1 MTPTDGDDSTGSA
14 PRLLSRSAEPVPL
27 PPPVHDSEEVA
38 SLHVKWAQLVGS
50 GTGALPHAG
59 APASG
64 AAPAG
69 AETTGGVRAKI
80 RARVVAAA
88 GTQAAADRAL
98 IGDLI
103 RAVDTLATRVDVVA
117 ERVGN
122 LELLLQEVVDKV
134 SEDFVRVQVS
144 LGALGPQ
151 GGTSDAGAADRAQ

>member
-1 MTPTDGDDSTGSA
+1 MTSTDGEPTGSA
-14 PRLLSRSAEPVPL
+14 PRLLSRSAEPLPL
-27 PPPVHDSEEVA
+27 PPPVHDSEEVV
-38 SLHVKWAQLVGS
+38 SLHVKWAQLVGGGS
-50 GTGALPHAG
+50 GTLLHAG
-59 APASG
+59 AAASGAASGGAAPASG
-64 AAPAG
+64 
-69 AETTGGVRAKI
+69 VRAKV

-134 SEDFVRVQVS
+134 SEDLVRVQVS
-144 LGALGPQ
+144 LGALGPR
-151 GGTSDAGAADRAQ
+151 GGTFGAGAADRAQ